1 METTAKAKNR
11 LRRKLAEGISGDGMS
26 ELVAEA
32 GEKKARAVERKTNP
46 HKFRNKRAQR
56 LSDLWFSQGS
66 ITTTEQ
72 QNGVGLA
79 YISKVLG
86 LGDEIAERFIQGD
99 WNDYQLVGM
108 RQGGVE
114 QYVPD
119 LMGFWE
125 RVEELFPEI
134 YETADIYFLVNKGGV
149 DATHHFLWQL
159 EFTAVAASPILRS
172 LSTNA
177 HAFK

>member
-1 METTAKAKNR
+1 METTVKAKNT
-11 LRRKLAEGISGDGMS
+11 LRRKLAKGISGEGMS
-26 ELVAEA
+26 PLVAEMGA
-32 GEKKARAVERKTNP
+32 KNAQAAEQKTNP

-66 ITTTEQ
+66 TATTEQ
-72 QNGVGLA
+72 MNGVGLA

-86 LGDEIAERFIQGD
+86 LGDEIAQRFIRGD
-99 WNDYQLVGM
+99 WNDYQQVGM

-114 QYVPD
+114 QYIPD

-134 YETADIYFLVNKGGV
+134 YGTADIYFLVNKGGV